1 MYSCVTNM
9 LSLRLKNACIQGL
22 CQGDI
27 DSTAEHLKF
36 YFDVLFPK
44 KAQVPLGME
53 NGRYAF
59 TCLVSSTIVVTILWS
74 YLVSPMANR
83 IGLKVSSGEVSS
95 GEDPDTA
102 TIIKLSLVPP
112 NRNQRLSLTALLS
125 HIKFMQTRARE
136 TISSL
141 LVSGLL
147 RCFMV
152 SRLSSP

>member
-1 MYSCVTNM
+1 MCYS
-9 LSLRLKNACIQGL
+9 L
-22 CQGDI
+22 
-27 DSTAEHLKF
+27 
-36 YFDVLFPK
+36 K

-59 TCLVSSTIVVTILWS
+59 TRLVSSTIAVTILWS

-83 IGLKVSSGEVSS
+83 IGLKVSSG
-95 GEDPDTA
+95 GDPDTA
-102 TIIKLSLVPP
+102 KIIKLSLLTP

-136 TISSL
+136 TISAL

-152 SRLSSP
+152 SRLSSPLWTTSKTWFRPRLGSASVNQRFSSFLVSWLIA